1 MAKWRKK
8 TNVPYILGGFGCVG
22 VMATTIMAIQSTPKA
37 LELLEDAEKEKGED
51 LSKWETVKTAG
62 PVYLPAVIT
71 GIATI
76 GCIAGAVILS
86 ERQQASLI
94 SAYGLLNESYM
105 KYQRKVI
112 ENFGEETHTDILKA
126 IAEETKPVN
135 ITADNYFGISN
146 QGMAEDF
153 SEPKLFYEEFSG
165 RYFEA
170 PLEQVLLAEYHV
182 NRNMA
187 LGALILLND
196 FYEFLGLERT
206 DYGGEVGW
214 YINDDYFWIDFN
226 HRKVVMDDG
235 LECYIIESVFPPDM
249 EWKEYYG

>member
-8 TNVPYILGGFGCVG
+8 TNVPYILGGFGCIG

-112 ENFGEETHTDILKA
+112 ENFGEDAHTDILKA

>member
-8 TNVPYILGGFGCVG
+8 TNVPYILGGFGCIG
-22 VMATTIMAIQSTPKA
+22 VIATTIMAIQSTPKA

-51 LSKWETVKTAG
+51 LSKWEIVKTAG
-62 PVYLPAVIT
+62 PIYLPVIIT
-71 GIATI
+71 GIATV

-112 ENFGEETHTDILKA
+112 ENCGEETHTEILKA
-126 IAEETKPVN
+126 IAEETKPVT
-135 ITADNYFGISN
+135 ITADNFFGLSN

-153 SEPKLFYEEFSG
+153 SEPRLFYEEFSG

-214 YINDDYFWIDFN
+214 YVNDDYIWIDFS

>member
-8 TNVPYILGGFGCVG
+8 TNVPYILGGFGCIG

-71 GIATI
+71 GMATI

-112 ENFGEETHTDILKA
+112 ENFGEDTHTDILKA

-214 YINDDYFWIDFN
+214 YINDDYLWIDFN
-226 HRKVVMDDG
+226 HRKVVMEDG

-249 EWKEYYG
+249 DWKECYG

>member
-8 TNVPYILGGFGCVG
+8 TNVPYILGGFGCIG

-112 ENFGEETHTDILKA
+112 ENFGEDTHTDILKA

-135 ITADNYFGISN
+135 ITADNFFGVSN

-214 YINDDYFWIDFN
+214 CINDDYIWIDFN

>member
-8 TNVPYILGGFGCVG
+8 TNVPYILGGFGCIG
-22 VMATTIMAIQSTPKA
+22 VMATTIIAIQSTPKA

>member
-8 TNVPYILGGFGCVG
+8 TNVPYILGGFGCIG

-76 GCIAGAVILS
+76 SCIAGAVILS

>member
-8 TNVPYILGGFGCVG
+8 TNVPYILGGFGCIG
-22 VMATTIMAIQSTPKA
+22 VIATTVMAIQSTPKA

-51 LSKWETVKTAG
+51 LSKWEIVKAAG
-62 PVYLPAVIT
+62 PIYLPVIIT
-71 GIATI
+71 GIATV

-112 ENFGEETHTDILKA
+112 ENCGEETHTEILKA
-126 IAEETKPVN
+126 IAEETKPVT
-135 ITADNYFGISN
+135 ITADNFFGLSN
-146 QGMAEDF
+146 QGIAEDF
-153 SEPKLFYEEFSG
+153 SEPRLFYEEFSG

-214 YINDDYFWIDFN
+214 YVNDDYIWIDFN

>member
-22 VMATTIMAIQSTPKA
+22 VIATTVMAIQSTPKA
-37 LELLEDAEKEKGED
+37 LALLEDAEKEKGED
-51 LSKWETVKTAG
+51 LSKWEIVKAAG
-62 PVYLPAVIT
+62 PTYLPAIIT
-71 GIATI
+71 GMATI

-86 ERQQASLI
+86 EKQQASLI

-105 KYQRKVI
+105 KYQRKVV
-112 ENFGEETHTDILKA
+112 EMCGDETHAEILKA
-126 IAEETKPVN
+126 IAEETKPVT
-135 ITADNYFGISN
+135 ITADNFFGLSN

-153 SEPKLFYEEFSG
+153 SEPRLFYEEFSG

-187 LGALILLND
+187 LGALIMLND

-214 YINDDYFWIDFN
+214 YVNDDYIWIDFN

-249 EWKEYYG
+249 EWKEYY

>member
-8 TNVPYILGGFGCVG
+8 TNVPYILGGFGCIG
-22 VMATTIMAIQSTPKA
+22 VIATTIMAIQSTPKA

-51 LSKWETVKTAG
+51 LSKWEIIKTTG
-62 PVYLPAVIT
+62 PAYFPVIIA
-71 GIATI
+71 GIATV

-86 ERQQASLI
+86 EKQQASLI

-112 ENFGEETHTDILKA
+112 EAYGEEAHTEILKA
-126 IAEETKPVN
+126 I
-135 ITADNYFGISN
+135 
-146 QGMAEDF
+146 AEDF

-182 NRNMA
+182 NRNMT

-206 DYGGEVGW
+206 EYGGEVGW
-214 YINDDYFWIDFN
+214 YVNDDYIWIDFN

-235 LECYIIESVFPPDM
+235 LECYIIEALFPPDM

>member
-8 TNVPYILGGFGCVG
+8 TNVPYILGGFGCIG

-71 GIATI
+71 GMATI

-112 ENFGEETHTDILKA
+112 ENFGEDTHTDILKA

-214 YINDDYFWIDFN
+214 YINDDYLWIDFN
-226 HRKVVMDDG
+226 HRKVVMEDG

-249 EWKEYYG
+249 EWKECYG

>member
-8 TNVPYILGGFGCVG
+8 TNVPYILGGFGCIG

-112 ENFGEETHTDILKA
+112 ENFGEDTHTDILKA

>member
-8 TNVPYILGGFGCVG
+8 TNVPYILGGFGCIG
-22 VMATTIMAIQSTPKA
+22 VIATTVMAIQSTPKA

-51 LSKWETVKTAG
+51 LSKWEIVKAAG
-62 PVYLPAVIT
+62 PIYLPVIIT
-71 GIATI
+71 GIATV

-112 ENFGEETHTDILKA
+112 ENCGEETHTEILKA
-126 IAEETKPVN
+126 IAEETKPVT
-135 ITADNYFGISN
+135 ITADNFFGLSN

-153 SEPKLFYEEFSG
+153 SEPRLFYEEFSG

-214 YINDDYFWIDFN
+214 YVNDDYIWIDFN

>member
-1 MAKWRKK
+1 MAKCRKK
-8 TNVPYILGGFGCVG
+8 TNVPYILGGFGCIG
-22 VMATTIMAIQSTPKA
+22 VIATTIMAIQSTPKA

>member
-8 TNVPYILGGFGCVG
+8 TNVPYILGGFGCIG

>member
-8 TNVPYILGGFGCVG
+8 TNVPYILGGFGCIG
-22 VMATTIMAIQSTPKA
+22 VIATTVMAIQSTPKA

-51 LSKWETVKTAG
+51 LSKWEIVKAAG
-62 PVYLPAVIT
+62 PIYLPVIIT
-71 GIATI
+71 GIATV

-112 ENFGEETHTDILKA
+112 ENCGEETHTEILKA
-126 IAEETKPVN
+126 IAEETKPVT
-135 ITADNYFGISN
+135 ITADNFFGLSN

-153 SEPKLFYEEFSG
+153 SEPRLFYEEFSG

>member
-8 TNVPYILGGFGCVG
+8 TNVPYILGGFGCIG

-112 ENFGEETHTDILKA
+112 ENFGEDTHTDILKA

-226 HRKVVMDDG
+226 HRKVVMEDG

-249 EWKEYYG
+249 EWKECYG

>member
-8 TNVPYILGGFGCVG
+8 TNVPYILGGFGCIG
-22 VMATTIMAIQSTPKA
+22 VIATTIMAIQSTPKA

-51 LSKWETVKTAG
+51 LSKWEIIKTTG
-62 PVYLPAVIT
+62 PTYFPVIIA
-71 GIATI
+71 GIATV

-112 ENFGEETHTDILKA
+112 EAYGEEAHTEILKA

-135 ITADNYFGISN
+135 ITADNFFGLSN

-206 DYGGEVGW
+206 EYGGEVGW
-214 YINDDYFWIDFN
+214 YVNDDYIWIDFN

-235 LECYIIESVFPPDM
+235 LECYIIEAVFPPDM

>member
-8 TNVPYILGGFGCVG
+8 TNVPYILGGFGCIG
-22 VMATTIMAIQSTPKA
+22 VIATTVMAIQSTPKA

-51 LSKWETVKTAG
+51 LSKWEIVKAAG
-62 PVYLPAVIT
+62 PTYLPVIIT
-71 GIATI
+71 GIATV

-86 ERQQASLI
+86 EKQQASLI

-112 ENFGEETHTDILKA
+112 ENCGEETHTEILKA
-126 IAEETKPVN
+126 IAEETKSVT
-135 ITADNYFGISN
+135 ITADNFFSLSN

-153 SEPKLFYEEFSG
+153 SEPRLFYEEFSG

-214 YINDDYFWIDFN
+214 YVNDDYIWIDFN